1 MTERN
6 PQAARRTTYRHGAL
20 EPALIEAGLRLARA
34 GGGPDAIV
42 LREAARQAGVAPN
55 AAYTYFADRNALVSA
70 VATAALAQMA
80 TMMAAEQASLTLDAD
95 PAVAAR
101 QRFRGVG
108 IGYLRFARTEP
119 GLFRTAFTIG
129 RDTTATDSP
138 DAAGPTGRSGIELL
152 ADALDEMVAVGNLPP
167 ERRPGAEY
175 LVWSAVHGMAFLAID
190 GPLRTLPDDQLDAMG
205 QRMLDMIARGI

>member
-20 EPALIEAGLRLARA
+20 RPALIEAGLRLARD
-34 GGGPDAIV
+34 GGGPAAIV

-55 AAYTYFADRNALVSA
+55 AAYTYFVDRNALVTA
-70 VATAALAQMA
+70 VANAALAQMA
-80 TMMAAEQASLTLDAD
+80 TMMAAEQDSLTLSAD

-108 IGYLRFARTEP
+108 VGYLRFARTEP

-129 RDTTATDSP
+129 RDATAMGLS

-152 ADALDEMVAVGNLPP
+152 GDALDEMVAAGNMPQ

-190 GPLRTLPDDQLDAMG
+190 GPLRTLPDDQLDAMSE
-205 QRMLDMIARGI
+205 RMLDMIDRGM

>member
-1 MTERN
+1 MTERSS
-6 PQAARRTTYRHGAL
+6 QAARRTTYRHGAL
-20 EPALIEAGLRLARA
+20 KPALIEAGLRLARA

-42 LREAARQAGVAPN
+42 LRAAARQAGVAPN
-55 AAYTYFADRNALVSA
+55 AAYTYFADRNALVNA

-80 TMMAAEQASLTLDAD
+80 TMMAAEQENLTPSVD

-101 QRFRGVG
+101 QRFRSAGV
-108 IGYLRFARTEP
+108 GYLRFARTEP
-119 GLFRTAFTIG
+119 GLFRTAFTSG
-129 RDTTATDSP
+129 RDATAMGVP

-152 ADALDEMVAVGNLPP
+152 GDALDELVESGSLPP

-190 GPLRTLPDDQLDAMG
+190 GPLRTLPDDQLDAIG
-205 QRMLDMIARGI
+205 ERMLDMIDRGI